1 MSKSKARIKRGRSK
15 GVDDSVSGVPF
26 GKASDAPSGQA
37 ASGTGGRVSHRFQ
50 TTHWTQV
57 VAARGQSPEAK
68 EALRSLCETYY
79 LPVEL
84 FVQRYFGTL
93 ESKSTADARDL
104 THEFFAK
111 LLEGQSLQNADRN
124 RGRFRSYLLGAVKH
138 FLADHRDREQTL
150 KRGGSQTLHSL
161 SAPTDS
167 EISDSGRA
175 SIDVADPDGF
185 PPDSYFDRQWAL
197 AVVQQAIDTLRS
209 EAESNGDAAKF
220 EVLQRW
226 LVTPSSHDT
235 AVDAARSLDMS
246 DGAFK
251 VAIHRLRKRFRQIVV
266 AKITTTVDDP
276 VEVQDELNYLINA
289 M

>member
-1 MSKSKARIKRGRSK
+1 M
-15 GVDDSVSGVPF
+15 
-26 GKASDAPSGQA
+26 
-37 ASGTGGRVSHRFQ
+37 SHRFQ

-68 EALRSLCETYY
+68 DALRSLCETYY
-79 LPVEL
+79 SPVEL
-84 FVQRYFGTL
+84 FVQRYITAAA
-93 ESKSTADARDL
+93 SKSSDDARDL

-138 FLADHRDREQTL
+138 FLADHRDREHAL
-150 KRGGSQTLHSL
+150 KRGGGQQTQSL
-161 SAPTDS
+161 SALADS
-167 EISDSGRA
+167 AISNSAGA
-175 SIDVADPDGF
+175 SIDIADPDGF
-185 PPDSYFDRQWAL
+185 PPDAFFDRQWAL
-197 AVVQQAIDTLRS
+197 AVVQQAIDTLRA

-235 AVDAARSLDMS
+235 AIDAARSLDMS

-251 VAIHRLRKRFRQIVV
+251 VAIHRLRKRFRHIVV

>member
-1 MSKSKARIKRGRSK
+1 M
-15 GVDDSVSGVPF
+15 
-26 GKASDAPSGQA
+26 
-37 ASGTGGRVSHRFQ
+37 
-50 TTHWTQV
+50 
-57 VAARGQSPEAK
+57 VAARGKSPEARD
-68 EALRSLCETYY
+68 ALRSLCATYY

-84 FVQRYFGTL
+84 FVQRYIATAVFT
-93 ESKSTADARDL
+93 SKDDPADL

-111 LLEGQSLQNADRN
+111 LLEGRSLDNADRD

-138 FLADHRDREQTL
+138 FLADHQDREHTL
-150 KRGGSQTLHSL
+150 KRGGGQHIQSL
-161 SAPTDS
+161 TGSTN
-167 EISDSGRA
+167 A
-175 SIDVADPDGF
+175 SSIETPATPLEVADPHGF

-197 AVVQQAIDTLRS
+197 AVVQQAIGTLRA
-209 EAESNGDAAKF
+209 EAESNGELARF

-266 AKITTTVDDP
+266 ARISTTVDDP
-276 VEVQDELNYLINA
+276 VEVQDELNYLISA

>member
-1 MSKSKARIKRGRSK
+1 M
-15 GVDDSVSGVPF
+15 
-26 GKASDAPSGQA
+26 
-37 ASGTGGRVSHRFQ
+37 SHRFQ

-68 EALRSLCETYY
+68 DALRSLCDTYY
-79 LPVEL
+79 SPVEL
-84 FVQRYFGTL
+84 FVQRYIATVS
-93 ESKSTADARDL
+93 SKSPDEARDL

-138 FLADHRDREQTL
+138 FLAGDRDREQAL
-150 KRGGSQTLHSL
+150 KRGGGQQTQSL
-161 SAPTDS
+161 SAPADS
-167 EISDSGRA
+167 AISNSAGA

-185 PPDSYFDRQWAL
+185 PPDSFFDRQWAL

-209 EAESNGDAAKF
+209 EADSNGDAEKF

-235 AVDAARSLDMS
+235 AIDAARSLDMS

-251 VAIHRLRKRFRQIVV
+251 VAIHRLRKRFRHIVV

-276 VEVQDELNYLINA
+276 VEVQDELNYLVNA

>member
-1 MSKSKARIKRGRSK
+1 M
-15 GVDDSVSGVPF
+15 
-26 GKASDAPSGQA
+26 
-37 ASGTGGRVSHRFQ
+37 
-50 TTHWTQV
+50 
-57 VAARGQSPEAK
+57 VAARGKSPEARD
-68 EALRSLCETYY
+68 ALRSLCETYY

-84 FVQRYFGTL
+84 FVQRYITTTIVT
-93 ESKSTADARDL
+93 SKEEPADL

-111 LLEGQSLQNADRN
+111 LLEGRSLDNADRT

-150 KRGGSQTLHSL
+150 KRGGGQHIQLL
-161 SAPTDS
+161 SASTDA
-167 EISDSGRA
+167 SGNETPKNPLE
-175 SIDVADPDGF
+175 VADPLGF

-209 EAESNGDAAKF
+209 EAEANGDAAKF

-235 AVDAARSLDMS
+235 AIDAARSLDMS

-251 VAIHRLRKRFRQIVV
+251 VAIHRLRKRFRHIVV

>member
-1 MSKSKARIKRGRSK
+1 M
-15 GVDDSVSGVPF
+15 
-26 GKASDAPSGQA
+26 
-37 ASGTGGRVSHRFQ
+37 SHRFQ

-57 VAARGQSPEAK
+57 VAARGKSPEARD
-68 EALRSLCETYY
+68 ALRSLCETYY

-84 FVQRYFGTL
+84 FVQRYITTTVRT
-93 ESKSTADARDL
+93 SKEEPADL

-111 LLEGQSLQNADRN
+111 LLEGRSLDNADRN

-138 FLADHRDREQTL
+138 FLADHRDREHTL
-150 KRGGSQTLHSL
+150 KRGGGQHIQSL
-161 SAPTDS
+161 SASPDA
-167 EISDSGRA
+167 SGNETPA
-175 SIDVADPDGF
+175 TPLEVADPHGF

-209 EAESNGDAAKF
+209 EAESNGELAKF

-235 AVDAARSLDMS
+235 AIDAARSLDMS

-251 VAIHRLRKRFRQIVV
+251 VAIHRLRKRFRHIVV
-266 AKITTTVDDP
+266 ARISTTVDDP

>member
-1 MSKSKARIKRGRSK
+1 M
-15 GVDDSVSGVPF
+15 
-26 GKASDAPSGQA
+26 
-37 ASGTGGRVSHRFQ
+37 SHRFQ

-57 VAARGQSPEAK
+57 VKARGKSPEAK

-79 LPVEL
+79 QPVEL
-84 FVQRYFGTL
+84 FVQRYFSTW
-93 ESKSTADARDL
+93 EATSKDEARDL
-104 THEFFAK
+104 THEFFTK
-111 LLEGQSLQNADRN
+111 LLEGLSLDHADRN

-138 FLADHRDREQTL
+138 FLADRRDREQAM
-150 KRGGSQTLHSL
+150 KRGGGLTIQSL
-161 SAPTDS
+161 SGTDKTFSRNPPDAAS
-167 EISDSGRA
+167 EI
-175 SIDVADPDGF
+175 ADPDGF

-197 AVVQQAIDTLRS
+197 AVVQQAVDTLRA
-209 EAESNGDAAKF
+209 EAESNGDITKF

-235 AVDAARSLDMS
+235 AIDAARSLDMS

-251 VAIHRLRKRFRQIVV
+251 VAIHRLRKRFRHIVV
-266 AKITTTVDDP
+266 ARITTTVDDP